1 MNLPITFYELW
12 LPIFIGAII
21 TLVLLILYLVSYVK
35 DKRETV
41 LALRAPKQF
50 YGDSVPLIIAFMMVC
65 MTIGM
70 TIHSLYLK

>member
-12 LPIFIGAII
+12 LPIIICAII

-35 DKRETV
+35 DKRDTSLKLQE
-41 LALRAPKQF
+41 AKQF

-65 MTIGM
+65 MTTGIM
-70 TIHSLYLK
+70 IYTIYLK

>member
-12 LPIFIGAII
+12 LPIIICAII

-35 DKRETV
+35 DKRDT
-41 LALRAPKQF
+41 ALKLQEAKQF

-65 MTIGM
+65 MTTGIM
-70 TIHSLYLK
+70 IYTIYLK

>member
-12 LPIFIGAII
+12 LPIIICAII

-35 DKRETV
+35 DKRNT
-41 LALRAPKQF
+41 ALEQREAKQF

-65 MTIGM
+65 MTIGI
-70 TIHSLYLK
+70 TIYTLYLK